1 MVFNWFKKRNK
12 TTAAQEQE
20 KATAPVEQTIAP
32 HHEEP
37 SATDAPSEVTA
48 ESAANAA
55 SSATVAVE
63 TTADGKTTP
72 LATDENIETATAEIA
87 PGGATTPLAADE
99 NIETATAEI
108 ASSGTTTPLAAD
120 ETIETAIVE
129 IAPSGTTTPLAAD
142 ETIETATTEI
152 ASSGTTTPL
161 AADEV
166 DENVA
171 TENDDIPQ
179 PQTKPKNESGYFAR
193 IRRGLAKTRHGF
205 ANLFLG
211 KKTLDQDLIDDF
223 EAQLLTADVGIE
235 VTTNIIDTVT
245 RQIDRKE
252 LKDVEAV
259 KAAVCDHMQQ
269 LLAPYAQPLDTTTA
283 KPYVILMTGINGA
296 GKTTTI
302 GKLARHFRQ
311 EGKKVM
317 LAAGDTFRAA
327 AVEQL
332 QTWGARHNVP
342 VIAQSPGAD
351 AASVAYDALQSATAR
366 GIDVLIIDTAGR
378 LHTQDHLMAE
388 LQKIKRVIGKLNPAA
403 PHETMLIID
412 AGNGQ
417 NALRQAE
424 QFHKAVQLDSITV
437 TKLDGTAKGGIL
449 FAISEKLG
457 IPIRYIGVGEQ
468 PEDLQPFNAK
478 EFVRALLYTE

>member
-12 TTAAQEQE
+12 AQTTTPQEQE
-20 KATAPVEQTIAP
+20 NNAAITEQPVSSSEESPANDSPSETTATSVVS
-32 HHEEP
+32 EESTTVAAETASSDTTTAFAAEETP
-37 SATDAPSEVTA
+37 TNDTDETAPSEEVAVPVVNEAPAAIAA
-48 ESAANAA
+48 ETA
-55 SSATVAVE
+55 SSE
-63 TTADGKTTP
+63 TT
-72 LATDENIETATAEIA
+72 TA
-87 PGGATTPLAADE
+87 LAADP
-99 NIETATAEI
+99 ISETVAEHDN
-108 ASSGTTTPLAAD
+108 T
-120 ETIETAIVE
+120 
-129 IAPSGTTTPLAAD
+129 
-142 ETIETATTEI
+142 
-152 ASSGTTTPL
+152 
-161 AADEV
+161 
-166 DENVA
+166 
-171 TENDDIPQ
+171 PQ
-179 PQTKPKNESGYFAR
+179 PQAKPKSEGGYFAR
-193 IRRGLAKTRHGF
+193 IRQGLAKTRHGF

-211 KKTLDQDLIDDF
+211 KKTPDQDLIDDL

-235 VTTNIIDTVT
+235 VTTKIIDTVT
-245 RQIDRKE
+245 QQIDRKE
-252 LKDVEAV
+252 LKDVDAV
-259 KAAVCDHMQQ
+259 KAAVRDHMQQ
-269 LLAPYAQPLDTTTA
+269 LLAPFAQPLDTSSA

-302 GKLARHFRQ
+302 GKLARHFQQ

-342 VIAQSPGAD
+342 VIAQGTGAD

-366 GIDVLIIDTAGR
+366 GVDVLIIDTAGR

-388 LQKIKRVIGKLNPAA
+388 LQKIKRVIGKLNPDA

-424 QFHKAVQLDSITV
+424 QFHKAMQLDSITV

-468 PEDLQPFNAK
+468 PEDLRPFNAN
-478 EFVRALLYTE
+478 EFVRALLYAE

>member
-12 TTAAQEQE
+12 AQTTTPQEQENNAAITEQPAPFPEESPASDSPSETTAAS
-20 KATAPVEQTIAP
+20 VVS
-32 HHEEP
+32 EE
-37 SATDAPSEVTA
+37 STTVTA
-48 ESAANAA
+48 ETASNDTTTAFVAEEAPTNDTDETIPSKEVAAPAV
-55 SSATVAVE
+55 SEESTTVTAE
-63 TTADGKTTP
+63 TTPSETTR
-72 LATDENIETATAEIA
+72 A
-87 PGGATTPLAADE
+87 LAADP
-99 NIETATAEI
+99 ISETAAEHDN
-108 ASSGTTTPLAAD
+108 TL
-120 ETIETAIVE
+120 
-129 IAPSGTTTPLAAD
+129 
-142 ETIETATTEI
+142 
-152 ASSGTTTPL
+152 
-161 AADEV
+161 
-166 DENVA
+166 
-171 TENDDIPQ
+171 Q
-179 PQTKPKNESGYFAR
+179 PQAKPKSEGGYFAR
-193 IRRGLAKTRHGF
+193 IRQGLAKTRHGF

-211 KKTLDQDLIDDF
+211 KKTLDQDLIDDL

-235 VTTNIIDTVT
+235 VTTKIIDTVT
-245 RQIDRKE
+245 QQIDRKE
-252 LKDVEAV
+252 LKDVDAV
-259 KAAVCDHMQQ
+259 KAAVRDHMQQ
-269 LLAPYAQPLDTTTA
+269 LLAPFAQPLDTSSA

-302 GKLARHFRQ
+302 GKLARHFQQ

-342 VIAQSPGAD
+342 VIAQGTGAD

-366 GIDVLIIDTAGR
+366 GVDVLIIDTAGR

-388 LQKIKRVIGKLNPAA
+388 LQKIKRVIGKLNPDA

-424 QFHKAVQLDSITV
+424 QFHKAMQLDSITV

-468 PEDLQPFNAK
+468 PEDLRPFNAN
-478 EFVRALLYTE
+478 EFVRALLYAE

>member
-12 TTAAQEQE
+12 TQTTTPQEQE
-20 KATAPVEQTIAP
+20 HNAVITEQP
-32 HHEEP
+32 EP
-37 SATDAPSEVTA
+37 SPEESPASDSPSETTAASVVSKESTTVTA
-48 ESAANAA
+48 ETA
-55 SSATVAVE
+55 SSE
-63 TTADGKTTP
+63 TTTAFAADP
-72 LATDENIETATAEIA
+72 ISETAAEHDN
-87 PGGATTPLAADE
+87 TPQLQA
-99 NIETATAEI
+99 
-108 ASSGTTTPLAAD
+108 
-120 ETIETAIVE
+120 
-129 IAPSGTTTPLAAD
+129 
-142 ETIETATTEI
+142 
-152 ASSGTTTPL
+152 
-161 AADEV
+161 
-166 DENVA
+166 
-171 TENDDIPQ
+171 
-179 PQTKPKNESGYFAR
+179 KPKSEGGYFAR
-193 IRRGLAKTRHGF
+193 IRQGLAKTRHGF

-211 KKTLDQDLIDDF
+211 KKTLDQDLIDDL

-235 VTTNIIDTVT
+235 VTTKIIDTVT
-245 RQIDRKE
+245 QQIDRKE
-252 LKDVEAV
+252 LKDVDAV
-259 KAAVCDHMQQ
+259 KAAVRDHMQQ
-269 LLAPYAQPLDTTTA
+269 LLAPFAQPLDTSSA

-302 GKLARHFRQ
+302 GKLARHFQQ

-342 VIAQSPGAD
+342 VIAQGTGAD

-366 GIDVLIIDTAGR
+366 GVDVLIIDTAGR

-388 LQKIKRVIGKLNPAA
+388 LQKIKRVIGKLNPDA

-424 QFHKAVQLDSITV
+424 QFHKAMQLDSITV

-468 PEDLQPFNAK
+468 PEDLRPFNAN
-478 EFVRALLYTE
+478 EFVRALLYAE

>member
-12 TTAAQEQE
+12 AQTTTPQEQENNATITEQPVSSPEESPANDSPSETTAASVVSEE
-20 KATAPVEQTIAP
+20 STTVIVETASSEITTAFAAEEAP
-32 HHEEP
+32 TND
-37 SATDAPSEVTA
+37 TDETAPSEEVAAPAVSEESTIVTA
-48 ESAANAA
+48 ETTPS
-55 SSATVAVE
+55 E
-63 TTADGKTTP
+63 TT
-72 LATDENIETATAEIA
+72 TA
-87 PGGATTPLAADE
+87 LAADP
-99 NIETATAEI
+99 ISETAAEH
-108 ASSGTTTPLAAD
+108 GNT
-120 ETIETAIVE
+120 
-129 IAPSGTTTPLAAD
+129 
-142 ETIETATTEI
+142 
-152 ASSGTTTPL
+152 
-161 AADEV
+161 
-166 DENVA
+166 
-171 TENDDIPQ
+171 PQ
-179 PQTKPKNESGYFAR
+179 PQAKPKSEGGYFAR

-211 KKTLDQDLIDDF
+211 KKTLDQDLIDDL

-235 VTTNIIDTVT
+235 VTTKIIDTVT
-245 RQIDRKE
+245 QQIDRKE
-252 LKDVEAV
+252 LKDVDAV
-259 KAAVCDHMQQ
+259 KAAVRDHMQQ
-269 LLAPYAQPLDTTTA
+269 LLAPFAQPLDTSSA

-302 GKLARHFRQ
+302 GKLARHFQQ

-342 VIAQSPGAD
+342 VIAQGTGAD

-366 GIDVLIIDTAGR
+366 GVDVLIIDTAGR

-388 LQKIKRVIGKLNPAA
+388 LQKIKRVIGKLNPDA

-424 QFHKAVQLDSITV
+424 QFHKAMQLDSITV

-468 PEDLQPFNAK
+468 PEDLRPFNAN
-478 EFVRALLYTE
+478 EFVRALLYAE

>member
-12 TTAAQEQE
+12 AQTTTPQEQENNAAITEQPVSSPEESPTSDSPSETTAASVVSE
-20 KATAPVEQTIAP
+20 KSTT
-32 HHEEP
+32 
-37 SATDAPSEVTA
+37 VTA
-48 ESAANAA
+48 ETA
-55 SSATVAVE
+55 SS
-63 TTADGKTTP
+63 
-72 LATDENIETATAEIA
+72 ETATAFAAEEAPTNDSDETAPSEAAAPVVNEAPATIA
-87 PGGATTPLAADE
+87 AETASSETTTALAADPI
-99 NIETATAEI
+99 NETAAEH
-108 ASSGTTTPLAAD
+108 
-120 ETIETAIVE
+120 
-129 IAPSGTTTPLAAD
+129 
-142 ETIETATTEI
+142 
-152 ASSGTTTPL
+152 
-161 AADEV
+161 
-166 DENVA
+166 
-171 TENDDIPQ
+171 DDTPQ
-179 PQTKPKNESGYFAR
+179 PQAKPKSEGGYFAH
-193 IRRGLAKTRHGF
+193 IRQGLAKTRHGF

-211 KKTLDQDLIDDF
+211 KKTLDQDLIDDL

-235 VTTNIIDTVT
+235 VTTKIIDTVT
-245 RQIDRKE
+245 QQIDRKE
-252 LKDVEAV
+252 LKDVDAV
-259 KAAVCDHMQQ
+259 KAAVRDHMQQ
-269 LLAPYAQPLDTTTA
+269 LLAPFAQPLDTSSA

-302 GKLARHFRQ
+302 GKLARHFQQ

-342 VIAQSPGAD
+342 VIAQGTGAD

-366 GIDVLIIDTAGR
+366 GVDVLIIDTAGR

-388 LQKIKRVIGKLNPAA
+388 LQKIKRVIGKLNPDA

-424 QFHKAVQLDSITV
+424 QFHKAMQLDSITV

-468 PEDLQPFNAK
+468 PEDLRPFNAN
-478 EFVRALLYTE
+478 EFVRALLYAE

>member
-12 TTAAQEQE
+12 AQTTTPQEQE
-20 KATAPVEQTIAP
+20 NNAAITEQP
-32 HHEEP
+32 
-37 SATDAPSEVTA
+37 APSPEESPASDSPSETTATSVVSEESTTVTA
-48 ESAANAA
+48 ETA
-55 SSATVAVE
+55 SSDTTTAFAAEETPTNDTDETTPSEEVAVPVVNEAPAAIAAETASSE
-63 TTADGKTTP
+63 TT
-72 LATDENIETATAEIA
+72 TA
-87 PGGATTPLAADE
+87 LAADQ
-99 NIETATAEI
+99 IGETAAEHDN
-108 ASSGTTTPLAAD
+108 T
-120 ETIETAIVE
+120 
-129 IAPSGTTTPLAAD
+129 
-142 ETIETATTEI
+142 
-152 ASSGTTTPL
+152 
-161 AADEV
+161 
-166 DENVA
+166 
-171 TENDDIPQ
+171 PQ
-179 PQTKPKNESGYFAR
+179 PQAKPKSEGGYFAR
-193 IRRGLAKTRHGF
+193 IRQGLAKTRHGF

-211 KKTLDQDLIDDF
+211 KKTLDQDLIDDL

-235 VTTNIIDTVT
+235 VTTKIIDTVT
-245 RQIDRKE
+245 QQIDRKE
-252 LKDVEAV
+252 LKDVDAV
-259 KAAVCDHMQQ
+259 KAAVRDHMQQ
-269 LLAPYAQPLDTTTA
+269 LLAPFAQPLDTSSA

-302 GKLARHFRQ
+302 GKLARHFQQ

-342 VIAQSPGAD
+342 VIAQGTGAD
-351 AASVAYDALQSATAR
+351 AASVAYDALQSAIAR
-366 GIDVLIIDTAGR
+366 GVDVLIIDTAGR

-388 LQKIKRVIGKLNPAA
+388 LQKIKRVIGKLNPDA

-424 QFHKAVQLDSITV
+424 QFHKAMQLDSITV

-449 FAISEKLG
+449 FAISENLG

-468 PEDLQPFNAK
+468 PEDLRPFNAN
-478 EFVRALLYTE
+478 EFVRALLYAE

>member
-12 TTAAQEQE
+12 AQTTAPQEQENNAAITEQPAPSPEESPASDSTSETTTAASVISE
-20 KATAPVEQTIAP
+20 KSTT
-32 HHEEP
+32 
-37 SATDAPSEVTA
+37 VTA
-48 ESAANAA
+48 ETA
-55 SSATVAVE
+55 SSEITTAFAAEEAPTNDTDETTPSEEVAVPVVNE
-63 TTADGKTTP
+63 AP
-72 LATDENIETATAEIA
+72 AAIAAETASSDTTTVFAADLISEIA
-87 PGGATTPLAADE
+87 
-99 NIETATAEI
+99 
-108 ASSGTTTPLAAD
+108 
-120 ETIETAIVE
+120 
-129 IAPSGTTTPLAAD
+129 
-142 ETIETATTEI
+142 TEHDN
-152 ASSGTTTPL
+152 T
-161 AADEV
+161 
-166 DENVA
+166 
-171 TENDDIPQ
+171 PQ
-179 PQTKPKNESGYFAR
+179 PQAKPKSEGGYFAR
-193 IRRGLAKTRHGF
+193 IRQGLAKTRHGF

-211 KKTLDQDLIDDF
+211 KKTLDQDLIDDL

-235 VTTNIIDTVT
+235 VTTKIIDTVT
-245 RQIDRKE
+245 QQIDRKE
-252 LKDVEAV
+252 LKDVDAV
-259 KAAVCDHMQQ
+259 KAAVRDHMQQ
-269 LLAPYAQPLDTTTA
+269 LLAPFAQPLDTSSA

-302 GKLARHFRQ
+302 GKLARHFQQ

-342 VIAQSPGAD
+342 VIAQGTGAD

-366 GIDVLIIDTAGR
+366 GVDVLIIDTAGR

-388 LQKIKRVIGKLNPAA
+388 LQKIKRVIGKLNPDA

-424 QFHKAVQLDSITV
+424 QFHKAMQLDSITV

-468 PEDLQPFNAK
+468 PEDLRPFNAN
-478 EFVRALLYTE
+478 EFVRALLYAE

>member
-12 TTAAQEQE
+12 AQTTTPQEQENNAAITEQPAPSPEESPASDSPSETTAASVVSE
-20 KATAPVEQTIAP
+20 KSTT
-32 HHEEP
+32 
-37 SATDAPSEVTA
+37 VTA
-48 ESAANAA
+48 ETA
-55 SSATVAVE
+55 SSDTTTAFAAEETPTNDTDETTPSEEVAVPVVNE
-63 TTADGKTTP
+63 AP
-72 LATDENIETATAEIA
+72 AAIAAETASSD
-87 PGGATTPLAADE
+87 TTTVFAADP
-99 NIETATAEI
+99 ISETAAEHDN
-108 ASSGTTTPLAAD
+108 T
-120 ETIETAIVE
+120 
-129 IAPSGTTTPLAAD
+129 
-142 ETIETATTEI
+142 
-152 ASSGTTTPL
+152 
-161 AADEV
+161 
-166 DENVA
+166 
-171 TENDDIPQ
+171 PQ
-179 PQTKPKNESGYFAR
+179 PQAKPKSEGGYFAR
-193 IRRGLAKTRHGF
+193 IRQGLAKTRHGF

-211 KKTLDQDLIDDF
+211 KKTLDQDLIDDL

-235 VTTNIIDTVT
+235 VTTKIIDTVT
-245 RQIDRKE
+245 QQIDRKE
-252 LKDVEAV
+252 LKDVDAV
-259 KAAVCDHMQQ
+259 KAAVRDHMQQ
-269 LLAPYAQPLDTTTA
+269 LLAPFAQPLDTSSA

-302 GKLARHFRQ
+302 GKLARHFQQ

-342 VIAQSPGAD
+342 VIAQGTGAD

-366 GIDVLIIDTAGR
+366 GVDVLIIDTAGR
-378 LHTQDHLMAE
+378 LHTQDLMAE
-388 LQKIKRVIGKLNPAA
+388 LQKIKRVIGKLNPDA

-424 QFHKAVQLDSITV
+424 QFHKAMQLDSITV

-468 PEDLQPFNAK
+468 PEDLRPFNAN
-478 EFVRALLYTE
+478 EFVRALLYAE

>member
-12 TTAAQEQE
+12 AQTTTTQEQE
-20 KATAPVEQTIAP
+20 NNAVITEQPVSSAEESPASDSPSEITAAPVVSEESTTVIVETASSEITAAFAAEEAP
-32 HHEEP
+32 TND
-37 SATDAPSEVTA
+37 TDETAPSEAAAPAVSEESTTVTA
-48 ESAANAA
+48 ETTPS
-55 SSATVAVE
+55 E
-63 TTADGKTTP
+63 TTTAFAADP
-72 LATDENIETATAEIA
+72 ISETAAEHDN
-87 PGGATTPLAADE
+87 T
-99 NIETATAEI
+99 
-108 ASSGTTTPLAAD
+108 
-120 ETIETAIVE
+120 
-129 IAPSGTTTPLAAD
+129 
-142 ETIETATTEI
+142 
-152 ASSGTTTPL
+152 
-161 AADEV
+161 
-166 DENVA
+166 
-171 TENDDIPQ
+171 PQ
-179 PQTKPKNESGYFAR
+179 PQAKPKSEGGYFAR
-193 IRRGLAKTRHGF
+193 IRQGLAKTRHGF

-211 KKTLDQDLIDDF
+211 KKTLDQDLIDDL

-235 VTTNIIDTVT
+235 VTTKIIDSVT
-245 RQIDRKE
+245 QKIDRKE
-252 LKDVEAV
+252 LKDVDAV
-259 KAAVCDHMQQ
+259 KAAVRDHMQQ
-269 LLAPYAQPLDTTTA
+269 LLAPFAQPLDTSSA

-302 GKLARHFRQ
+302 GKLARHFQQ

-342 VIAQSPGAD
+342 VIAQGTGAD

-366 GIDVLIIDTAGR
+366 GVDVLIIDTAGR

-388 LQKIKRVIGKLNPAA
+388 LQKIKRVIGKLNPDA

-424 QFHKAVQLDSITV
+424 QFHKAMQLDSITV

-468 PEDLQPFNAK
+468 SEDLRPFNAN
-478 EFVRALLYTE
+478 EFVRALLYAE

>member
-12 TTAAQEQE
+12 AQTTTPQEQENNAAITEQPAPSPEESPASDSPSETTAAS
-20 KATAPVEQTIAP
+20 VVS
-32 HHEEP
+32 EE
-37 SATDAPSEVTA
+37 STTVTA
-48 ESAANAA
+48 ETASSDTTTAFAAEETPISDSDETTPSEEVAA
-55 SSATVAVE
+55 SLVNEAPAATAAETASSE
-63 TTADGKTTP
+63 TT
-72 LATDENIETATAEIA
+72 TA
-87 PGGATTPLAADE
+87 LAADP
-99 NIETATAEI
+99 ISETAAEHDN
-108 ASSGTTTPLAAD
+108 T
-120 ETIETAIVE
+120 
-129 IAPSGTTTPLAAD
+129 
-142 ETIETATTEI
+142 
-152 ASSGTTTPL
+152 
-161 AADEV
+161 
-166 DENVA
+166 
-171 TENDDIPQ
+171 PQ
-179 PQTKPKNESGYFAR
+179 PQAKPKSEGGYFAR
-193 IRRGLAKTRHGF
+193 IRQGLAKTRHGF
-205 ANLFLG
+205 ANIFLG
-211 KKTLDQDLIDDF
+211 KKTLDQDLIDDL

-235 VTTNIIDTVT
+235 VTTKIIDTVT
-245 RQIDRKE
+245 QQIDRKE
-252 LKDVEAV
+252 LKDVDAV
-259 KAAVCDHMQQ
+259 KAAVRDHMQQ
-269 LLAPYAQPLDTTTA
+269 LLAPFAQPLDTSSA

-302 GKLARHFRQ
+302 GKLARHFQQ

-342 VIAQSPGAD
+342 VIAQGTGAD

-366 GIDVLIIDTAGR
+366 GVDVLIIDTAGR

-388 LQKIKRVIGKLNPAA
+388 LQKIKRVIGKLNPDA

-424 QFHKAVQLDSITV
+424 QFHKAMQLDSITV

-468 PEDLQPFNAK
+468 PEDLRPFNAN
-478 EFVRALLYTE
+478 EFVRALLYAE

>member
-12 TTAAQEQE
+12 AQTTAPQEQENNAAITEQPVSSPEERPASDSPSEITTAASVVSEE
-20 KATAPVEQTIAP
+20 STTVIA
-32 HHEEP
+32 E
-37 SATDAPSEVTA
+37 T
-48 ESAANAA
+48 A
-55 SSATVAVE
+55 SSE
-63 TTADGKTTP
+63 ITTAF
-72 LATDENIETATAEIA
+72 AAEEA
-87 PGGATTPLAADE
+87 PTNDT
-99 NIETATAEI
+99 N
-108 ASSGTTTPLAAD
+108 
-120 ETIETAIVE
+120 E
-129 IAPSGTTTPLAAD
+129 IAPSKEAVVSAVSEESTTVTAETTPSETTTAFAAD
-142 ETIETATTEI
+142 PISETAAEHDNT
-152 ASSGTTTPL
+152 
-161 AADEV
+161 
-166 DENVA
+166 
-171 TENDDIPQ
+171 PQ
-179 PQTKPKNESGYFAR
+179 PQAKLKSEGGYFAR
-193 IRRGLAKTRHGF
+193 IRQGLAKTRHGF

-211 KKTLDQDLIDDF
+211 KKTLDQDLIDDL

-235 VTTNIIDTVT
+235 VTTKIIDTVT
-245 RQIDRKE
+245 QKIDRKE
-252 LKDVEAV
+252 LKDVDAV
-259 KAAVCDHMQQ
+259 KAAVRDHMQQ
-269 LLAPYAQPLDTTTA
+269 LLAPFAQPLDTSSA
-283 KPYVILMTGINGA
+283 KPDVILMTGINGA

-302 GKLARHFRQ
+302 GKLARHFQQ

-342 VIAQSPGAD
+342 VIAQGTGAD

-378 LHTQDHLMAE
+378 LHTQDHLMEE
-388 LQKIKRVIGKLNPAA
+388 LKKIKRVIAKLDPAA

-424 QFHKAVQLDSITV
+424 QFHKAMQLDSITV

-468 PEDLQPFNAK
+468 PEDLRPFNAQ
-478 EFVRALLYTE
+478 EFVQALLYAE

>member
-12 TTAAQEQE
+12 AQTTTPQEQENNAAITEQPVSSPEESPISNSPSETTAA
-20 KATAPVEQTIAP
+20 PVVSEESTTVIA
-32 HHEEP
+32 E
-37 SATDAPSEVTA
+37 T
-48 ESAANAA
+48 A
-55 SSATVAVE
+55 SSE
-63 TTADGKTTP
+63 ITTAF
-72 LATDENIETATAEIA
+72 AAEEA
-87 PGGATTPLAADE
+87 PTNDT
-99 NIETATAEI
+99 N
-108 ASSGTTTPLAAD
+108 
-120 ETIETAIVE
+120 E
-129 IAPSGTTTPLAAD
+129 IAPSKEAVVSAVSEESTTVTAETTPSETTTAFAAD
-142 ETIETATTEI
+142 PISETAAEHDNT
-152 ASSGTTTPL
+152 
-161 AADEV
+161 
-166 DENVA
+166 
-171 TENDDIPQ
+171 PQ
-179 PQTKPKNESGYFAR
+179 PQAKSKSEGGYFAR
-193 IRRGLAKTRHGF
+193 IRQGLAKTRHGF

-211 KKTLDQDLIDDF
+211 KKTLDQDLIDDL

-235 VTTNIIDTVT
+235 VTTKIIDSVT
-245 RQIDRKE
+245 QKIDRKE
-252 LKDVEAV
+252 LKDVDAV
-259 KAAVCDHMQQ
+259 KAAVRDHMQQ
-269 LLAPYAQPLDTTTA
+269 LLAPFAQPLDTSSA

-302 GKLARHFRQ
+302 GKLARHFQQ

-342 VIAQSPGAD
+342 VIAQGTGAD

-366 GIDVLIIDTAGR
+366 GVDVLIIDTAGR

-388 LQKIKRVIGKLNPAA
+388 LQKIKRVIGKLNPDA

-424 QFHKAVQLDSITV
+424 QFHKAMQLDSITV

-468 PEDLQPFNAK
+468 PEDLRPFNAN
-478 EFVRALLYTE
+478 EFVRALLYAE

>member
-1 MVFNWFKKRNK
+1 M
-12 TTAAQEQE
+12 
-20 KATAPVEQTIAP
+20 
-32 HHEEP
+32 
-37 SATDAPSEVTA
+37 
-48 ESAANAA
+48 
-55 SSATVAVE
+55 
-63 TTADGKTTP
+63 
-72 LATDENIETATAEIA
+72 
-87 PGGATTPLAADE
+87 
-99 NIETATAEI
+99 
-108 ASSGTTTPLAAD
+108 
-120 ETIETAIVE
+120 
-129 IAPSGTTTPLAAD
+129 
-142 ETIETATTEI
+142 
-152 ASSGTTTPL
+152 
-161 AADEV
+161 

-171 TENDDIPQ
+171 TQNDDIPQ

-211 KKTLDQDLIDDF
+211 KKTLDQDLIDDL
-223 EAQLLTADVGIE
+223 EAQLLTADIGIE

-317 LAAGDTFRAA
+317 LAASDTFRAA

>member
-12 TTAAQEQE
+12 AQTTTPQEQENNAAITEQPVSSPEESPASDSTSETTAASVVSEE
-20 KATAPVEQTIAP
+20 STTVPAETASSDTTTAFAAEEAPTNDTDETTPSEEVAAPVVNEAPATIA
-32 HHEEP
+32 
-37 SATDAPSEVTA
+37 A
-48 ESAANAA
+48 ETA
-55 SSATVAVE
+55 SSETTTALAADPISE
-63 TTADGKTTP
+63 TTAEHDNT
-72 LATDENIETATAEIA
+72 
-87 PGGATTPLAADE
+87 
-99 NIETATAEI
+99 
-108 ASSGTTTPLAAD
+108 
-120 ETIETAIVE
+120 
-129 IAPSGTTTPLAAD
+129 
-142 ETIETATTEI
+142 
-152 ASSGTTTPL
+152 
-161 AADEV
+161 
-166 DENVA
+166 
-171 TENDDIPQ
+171 PQ
-179 PQTKPKNESGYFAR
+179 PQAKPKSEGGYFAR
-193 IRRGLAKTRHGF
+193 IRQGLAKTRHGF

-211 KKTLDQDLIDDF
+211 KKTLDQDLIDDL

-235 VTTNIIDTVT
+235 VTTKIIDTVT
-245 RQIDRKE
+245 QQIDRKE
-252 LKDVEAV
+252 LKDVDAV
-259 KAAVCDHMQQ
+259 KAAVRDHMQQ
-269 LLAPYAQPLDTTTA
+269 LLAPFAQPLDTSSA

-302 GKLARHFRQ
+302 GKLARHFQQ

-342 VIAQSPGAD
+342 VIAQGTGAD

-366 GIDVLIIDTAGR
+366 GVDVLIIDTAGR

-388 LQKIKRVIGKLNPAA
+388 LQKIKRVIGKLNPDA

-424 QFHKAVQLDSITV
+424 QFHKAMQLDSITV

-468 PEDLQPFNAK
+468 PEDLRPFNAN
-478 EFVRALLYTE
+478 EFVRALLYAE

>member
-12 TTAAQEQE
+12 AQTTTPQEQENNAAITEQPVSSPEESPISNSPSETTAA
-20 KATAPVEQTIAP
+20 PVVSEESTTVIA
-32 HHEEP
+32 E
-37 SATDAPSEVTA
+37 T
-48 ESAANAA
+48 A
-55 SSATVAVE
+55 SSE
-63 TTADGKTTP
+63 ITTAF
-72 LATDENIETATAEIA
+72 AAEEA
-87 PGGATTPLAADE
+87 PTNDT
-99 NIETATAEI
+99 N
-108 ASSGTTTPLAAD
+108 
-120 ETIETAIVE
+120 E
-129 IAPSGTTTPLAAD
+129 IAPSKEAVVSAVSEESTTVTAETTPSETTTAFAAD
-142 ETIETATTEI
+142 PISETAAEHDNT
-152 ASSGTTTPL
+152 
-161 AADEV
+161 
-166 DENVA
+166 
-171 TENDDIPQ
+171 PQ
-179 PQTKPKNESGYFAR
+179 PQAKSKSEGGYFAR
-193 IRRGLAKTRHGF
+193 IRQGLAKTRHGF

-211 KKTLDQDLIDDF
+211 KKTLDQDLIDDL

-235 VTTNIIDTVT
+235 VTTKIIDSVT
-245 RQIDRKE
+245 QKIDRKE
-252 LKDVEAV
+252 LKDVDAV
-259 KAAVCDHMQQ
+259 KAAVRDHMQQ
-269 LLAPYAQPLDTTTA
+269 LLAPFAQPLDTSSA

-302 GKLARHFRQ
+302 GKLARHFQQ

-342 VIAQSPGAD
+342 VIAQGTGAD

-366 GIDVLIIDTAGR
+366 GVDVLIIDTAGR

-388 LQKIKRVIGKLNPAA
+388 LQKIKRVIGKLNPDA

-424 QFHKAVQLDSITV
+424 QFHKAMQLDSITV

-468 PEDLQPFNAK
+468 SEDLRPFNAN
-478 EFVRALLYTE
+478 EFVRALLYAE

>member
-12 TTAAQEQE
+12 AQTTTPQEQENNAAITEQPAPTPEESPASDSPSETTAAS
-20 KATAPVEQTIAP
+20 VVS
-32 HHEEP
+32 EE
-37 SATDAPSEVTA
+37 STTVTA
-48 ESAANAA
+48 ETASSDTTTAFAAEEAPTNDTDETTPSEEVAA
-55 SSATVAVE
+55 SLVNETPAATAAETASSE
-63 TTADGKTTP
+63 TT
-72 LATDENIETATAEIA
+72 TA
-87 PGGATTPLAADE
+87 LAADP
-99 NIETATAEI
+99 ISETAAEHDN
-108 ASSGTTTPLAAD
+108 T
-120 ETIETAIVE
+120 
-129 IAPSGTTTPLAAD
+129 
-142 ETIETATTEI
+142 
-152 ASSGTTTPL
+152 
-161 AADEV
+161 
-166 DENVA
+166 
-171 TENDDIPQ
+171 PQ
-179 PQTKPKNESGYFAR
+179 PQAKPKSEGGYFAR
-193 IRRGLAKTRHGF
+193 IRQGLAKTRHGF

-211 KKTLDQDLIDDF
+211 KKTLDQDLIDDL
-223 EAQLLTADVGIE
+223 EAQLLTADVGIK
-235 VTTNIIDTVT
+235 VTTKIIDTVT
-245 RQIDRKE
+245 QQIDRKE
-252 LKDVEAV
+252 LKDVDAV
-259 KAAVCDHMQQ
+259 KAAVRDHMQQ
-269 LLAPYAQPLDTTTA
+269 LLAPFAQPLDTSSA

-302 GKLARHFRQ
+302 GKLARHFQQ

-342 VIAQSPGAD
+342 VIAQGTGAD

-366 GIDVLIIDTAGR
+366 GVDVLIIDTAGR

-388 LQKIKRVIGKLNPAA
+388 LQKIKRVIGKLNPDA

-424 QFHKAVQLDSITV
+424 QFHKAMQLDSITV

-468 PEDLQPFNAK
+468 PEDLRPFNAN
-478 EFVRALLYTE
+478 EFVRALLYAE

>member
-12 TTAAQEQE
+12 AQTTTPQEQENNAAITEQPAPSPEESPASDSPSETTAASVVSEE
-20 KATAPVEQTIAP
+20 STTVPAETASSDTTTAFAAEEAPTNDTDETTPSEEVAAPVVNEAPATIA
-32 HHEEP
+32 
-37 SATDAPSEVTA
+37 A
-48 ESAANAA
+48 ETA
-55 SSATVAVE
+55 SSETTTALAADPISE
-63 TTADGKTTP
+63 TTAEHDNT
-72 LATDENIETATAEIA
+72 
-87 PGGATTPLAADE
+87 
-99 NIETATAEI
+99 
-108 ASSGTTTPLAAD
+108 
-120 ETIETAIVE
+120 
-129 IAPSGTTTPLAAD
+129 
-142 ETIETATTEI
+142 
-152 ASSGTTTPL
+152 
-161 AADEV
+161 
-166 DENVA
+166 
-171 TENDDIPQ
+171 PQ
-179 PQTKPKNESGYFAR
+179 PQAKPKSEGGYFAR
-193 IRRGLAKTRHGF
+193 IRQGLAKTRHGF

-211 KKTLDQDLIDDF
+211 KKTLDQDLIDDL

-235 VTTNIIDTVT
+235 VTTKIIDTVT
-245 RQIDRKE
+245 QQIDRKE
-252 LKDVEAV
+252 LKDVDAV
-259 KAAVCDHMQQ
+259 KAAVRDHMQQ
-269 LLAPYAQPLDTTTA
+269 LLAPFAQPLDTSSA

-302 GKLARHFRQ
+302 GKLARHFQQ

-342 VIAQSPGAD
+342 VIAQGTGAD

-366 GIDVLIIDTAGR
+366 GVDVLIIDTAGR

-388 LQKIKRVIGKLNPAA
+388 LQKIKRVIGKLNPDA

-424 QFHKAVQLDSITV
+424 QFHKAMQLDSITV

-468 PEDLQPFNAK
+468 PEDLRPFNAN
-478 EFVRALLYTE
+478 EFVRALLYAE